1 MAENA
6 DGKPGVLASGA
17 GQIGLR
23 KSDRMID
30 VHHHHGTARFAKFMD
45 QPSDRAFPP
54 NTWRVE
60 EALED
65 MDAAGVAT
73 AVLSQFPPY
82 HLGSA
87 DERRSLAREL
97 NEAAARHAL
106 DHPGRFGIFTSLPL
120 PSIDD
125 CLAEIAYGFDVLGAD
140 GVAMS
145 TSVDGKWL
153 GHPFFEPLYEELN
166 RRKAVVYVH
175 PYTPA
180 CCTGLVPEIPEYIIE
195 YGTDTTRTIG
205 SLIWSGT
212 TVKYP
217 DIRFIM
223 SHGGGTM
230 PFLIERFLAGTQA
243 EIVPGIVTKGKSPP
257 FVPPQPPGGVLSE
270 LRRMYYDTAQ
280 CANPIALRA
289 LRDVVNPSQ
298 ILYGSDYFYRT
309 NVETARGLN
318 TSQVFS
324 EPELDGVKQLNALSL
339 FGRHPG
345 SCIKCAGSHSR

>member
-1 MAENA
+1 
-6 DGKPGVLASGA
+6 
-17 GQIGLR
+17 
-23 KSDRMID
+23 MID

-60 EALED
+60 DALED

>member
-1 MAENA
+1 MPEHQNDERAA
-6 DGKPGVLASGA
+6 LASANGRSA
-17 GQIGLR
+17 A
-23 KSDRMID
+23 SVRMID
-30 VHHHHGTARFAKFMD
+30 VHHHHGTPRFANFMATT
-45 QPSDRAFPP
+45 PSDRAFPP
-54 NTWRVE
+54 NTWQVN
-60 EALED
+60 EALAD
-65 MDAAGVAT
+65 MDAAGVQT

-82 HLGSA
+82 HLGTRE
-87 DERRSLAREL
+87 ERRSLAREL

-106 DHPGRFGIFTSLPL
+106 DHPGRFGVFTSLPL

-125 CLAEIAYGFDVLGAD
+125 CLAEIEYGFDVLGAD
-140 GVAMS
+140 GVAIS

-153 GHPFFEPLYEELN
+153 GHPFFEPLWEELN
-166 RRKAVVYVH
+166 RRKAVVYTH

-180 CCTGLVPEIPEYIIE
+180 CCCGLVPEIPEYIIE

-230 PFLIERFLAGTQA
+230 PFLIERFLAGT
-243 EIVPGIVTKGKSPP
+243 EVEVVPGIVTKGKSPP

-280 CANPIALRA
+280 CSNPIALRA

-324 EPELDGVKQLNALSL
+324 ESELDGVKQLNALSL

-345 SCIKCAGSHSR
+345 SCIKCAGSHNR